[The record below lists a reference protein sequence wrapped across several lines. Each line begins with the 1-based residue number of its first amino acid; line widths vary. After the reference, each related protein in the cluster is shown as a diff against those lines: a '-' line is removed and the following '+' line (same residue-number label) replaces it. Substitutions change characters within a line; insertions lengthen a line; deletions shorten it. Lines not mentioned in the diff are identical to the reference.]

1 MNAYHM
7 AKTAYSGSNAST
19 FRTPSANEY
28 EAFADVTRKL
38 MFAAARTPSNIP
50 EIAHAI
56 HDNRQLWS
64 RLASAVV
71 SEDNALSADLRARIF
86 SLAEFT
92 TQHSSKILRGDAEL
106 TALIEINTAIMR
118 GLRAQ
123 DSIR

>member
-7 AKTAYSGSNAST
+7 AKTAYSGTNAST
-19 FRTPSANEY
+19 IRTPSANEY

-38 MFAAARTPSNIP
+38 MFAAARSPQHIP

-64 RLASAVV
+64 RLASDVV
-71 SEDNALSADLRARIF
+71 SEDNQLPVDLRARIF

-92 TQHSSKILRGDAEL
+92 TRHSSKVLKGDATL
-106 TALIEINTAIMR
+106 TALIDINTTIMR

-123 DSIR
+123 DHVK

>member
-7 AKTAYSGSNAST
+7 AKTAYSGANAST
-19 FRTPSANEY
+19 IRTPSANEY
-28 EAFADVTRKL
+28 EAFATVTRKL
-38 MFAAARTPSNIP
+38 MYAAARDPQNIP

-71 SEDNALSADLRARIF
+71 SDDNALPMDLRARIF

-92 TQHSSKILRGDAEL
+92 TQHSSKVLRGDADL
-106 TALIEINTAIMR
+106 TALVEINTAIMR

-123 DSIR
+123 DGTS